1 MQQQP
6 CAVNSKLITEV
17 YYSYEQPQPCIGRN
31 VFFFLLLHGNAEQS
45 CRCKNMWSAAAASA
59 MEDSEPNRTA
69 RPSQKK
75 KSTGS
80 LSACMAMAMLLPWRT
95 TFFRFTSCQPRGDPA
110 QGINMGA

>member
-1 MQQQP
+1 METQSK
-6 CAVNSKLITEV
+6 AVAVKTCGVLPLLLRWKTANQI
-17 YYSYEQPQPCIGRN
+17 EQPAP
-31 VFFFLLLHGNAEQS
+31 
-45 CRCKNMWSAAAASA
+45 
-59 MEDSEPNRTA
+59 P
-69 RPSQKK
+69 KK